1 MTMKELIQMINNEP
15 NFDKAKGMLQ
25 MFNAI
30 YGTQYGFFN
39 RRVVRFENPC
49 GSVAEKYS
57 CFHDVLWE
65 LRFSE

>member
-1 MTMKELIQMINNEP
+1 MKELIQMINNEE
-15 NFDKAKGMLQ
+15 NFDRAEGMLQ

-39 RRVVRFENPC
+39 KRVVRFDNHS

-57 CFHDVLWE
+57 SFHDVFCE
-65 LRFSE
+65 LRFSERS